1 LSWIRLREIIYLDDP
16 LQREFY
22 AQMCRTERC
31 SPRTLQDKIQGML
44 YERTATSRKPDYLA
58 RLERVQIRTWV
69 TGMLAS
75 ARRKLGHS
83 LGHR

>member
-1 LSWIRLREIIYLDDP
+1 MY
-16 LQREFY
+16 
-22 AQMCRTERC
+22 RTERW
-31 SPRTLQDKIQGML
+31 SPRTLQGKIQGML
-44 YERTATSRKPDYLA
+44 YERTAFSRKHHYLA
-58 RLERVQIRTWV
+58 CLERDQIRVRV